1 MAQAKMDFIV
11 NTRVDKTA
19 FVELKREIQALR
31 GLTEKDLINFGSA
44 SDFQEAKKQ
53 LAAIKSSATTVE
65 AALNKAFSPKLG
77 TVSLTRFNNEL
88 KKIDLQGL
96 ANNFSK
102 AGAAGTAAFRSLT
115 TNVLTTK
122 IQVKE
127 THKLLD
133 DMGKTMSN
141 TIKWGIS
148 SSAWNSFTGSF
159 QKAYNYVKD
168 LDRSLNNIR
177 IVSGKSAEEM
187 ERFAIQANR
196 AAKTLGSTTRDYT
209 DASLIYYQQGLPEEE
224 VIKRTNTTIK
234 MANVLGANAEE
245 VSDYMTAIWNNFDDG
260 SKSIEYYADVIT
272 KLGAATA
279 SSAEEISTGLEKFSA
294 IAKTTGL
301 SYEYATA
308 ALTTVTAKTRQSAEV
323 VGTAFKTLFARI
335 QDLELGNTLDDGTT
349 LGKYSEALYKV
360 GINIKDSNG
369 EMKKMDDILDEMGK
383 KWATL
388 GDAEKAALAQTVA
401 GTRQYTQLVALMD
414 NWDDFQKNLNTAN
427 NATGELSKQQAT
439 YLESTQAHLDKLSAS
454 AERLYKSLID
464 SEGLNDLI
472 DIFSGLVIGVAEYTE
487 AIGDSKS
494 ALLQLGSVLTK
505 VFGRSVS
512 QSIATS
518 ISNIKK
524 LTEQAEDF
532 NAQAQILQQFKGI
545 QVDDESYQNLL
556 KMAEGVNKYK
566 DTLSEAQIE
575 EANAIMSGYNDAV
588 NARDKWQEAKTYA
601 ENYYKF
607 FTEEEVG
614 SLDHT
619 FSNEQLDEYFKELN
633 IKIGEYEQ
641 SLGASKKEINQNIE
655 DRESDIIEAYIN
667 SAKRMIENK
676 VIKNEKLEIK
686 LKAIL
691 ENYSKAGELITEEED
706 KKHLSDKQVE
716 ALKNFGDVY
725 GEIADNILKDT
736 KKVKDTFKDAQKGMS
751 DSQETAVEEMIKN
764 WDDFINKIDIQSMTQ
779 YFVNITGNIMSI
791 ASAMNSFGNI
801 PSIWKNEDLS
811 TGEKILQTI
820 MAATN
825 TAQGLAAAYQLIH
838 NVAGL
843 ISTDKVKHIT
853 LEASHAGL
861 IKQSTDNQKEQI
873 KTAKDNNDLLKDE
886 ISTVQMATQEI
897 HEKEDAIK
905 QEQQTS
911 SEASTEEI
919 LDETTFANRVAIS
932 TEALHQKNK
941 ALGSGVTEFDS
952 LDEIGGLSILTEQ
965 EVAKHNI
972 MQFLKDKGYTG
983 KYSQIPTMSKE
994 RLQAITKDEKS
1005 AGYLSKTFKGIT
1017 GQAHAIARGERESF
1031 DIKNKKGVGE
1041 LIEFLNGLKNVQ
1053 KESEPTKTAI
1063 DDIAKAGEKAGKTI
1077 KEITNPETQGKG
1089 GNKTGGLFGGLKS
1102 DLTSIGKFLTA
1113 IPPQAYL
1120 AVAAITAVAAT
1131 IYLIAEAIETDKERD
1146 KRLQEQVDKTTE
1158 SYNKAVES
1166 AEALNNTISNYQS
1179 GIDGLKGLTKGTV
1192 EYYKAIVNA
1201 NKAAQELID
1210 KLGLMAGKD
1219 YTLSP
1224 DGLIQI
1230 NEESLKNAAKE
1241 AQKETYRRQA
1251 AVYSAKEEQTR
1262 ESTGGMYGAVKK
1274 ARKDVNKE
1282 LQKAGIRKSFTY
1294 EEMEQILQG
1303 KEAGGFRET
1312 IINSNQSPAR
1322 LNPTSPVSI
1331 ENKKLDELIS
1341 VNEKNNDLIKE
1352 NTLDIT
1358 GTIAKYAD
1366 LYKANSAQADSFA
1379 LAAADQS
1386 IRGYGTDEQ
1395 IAYYENATST
1405 GQNLMQQYVVNQ
1417 KNKNKEDLKDINV
1430 MANAVGVGLS
1440 SAASGAIIGGIP
1452 GAIGGAIGGALGGA
1466 LGSSIA
1472 KKNQEN
1478 KLKKLYAQEA
1488 LGYNINEDGEWYD
1501 QNNQLVN
1508 KDEQKKILKDI
1519 DLTTA
1524 RKAYESGDYY
1534 TDDALAKIQEQ
1545 LYTNKQ
1551 EALSATREDGSKRFD
1566 EESSRYIS
1574 EALTAAKEGLDYDYS
1589 LLNEEEM
1596 AYAKEALGEY
1606 SNILTAVSDA
1616 QKRLEQDTQN
1626 YNTELDAQ
1634 AKALD
1639 TSSAALKLYHKSL
1652 TSAGK
1657 VSNELN
1663 KTTAEA
1669 VGSTYGFNKAWNNTV
1684 DTFEDVSDAY
1694 DIWLD
1699 SLKSGEEPAYDVVDA
1714 VGELMTSLEDV
1725 LGFDLDKDFMEDNS
1739 ELIKD
1744 FLSEDKDAAETAY
1757 KELKR
1762 LALENTL
1769 SDMGNYITDV
1779 EGFVN
1784 ALENLEAGKPL
1795 SEEYA
1800 NQLTAMI
1807 QNTNMTK
1814 EQLENLFASMNLRMP
1829 DIENSPEWEAAEE
1842 EIPGTS
1848 TVHRYV
1854 GDYPTGKLD
1863 RDGNMKTAHVNYQW
1877 TETVDPQKLTYWKP
1891 KKDAKP
1897 TYTGTGSSTAKT
1909 SFARAYNA
1917 NNNKKGGGGGSGA
1930 KEAKHEDRLEDELD
1944 RYHDVNVE
1952 LKKISNSL
1960 DTLESNLD
1968 NLVGQSKI
1976 DNLTEQFRLLNKEI
1990 KTTDEKINIA
2000 KGEMAELQGK
2010 LSAQGMTFAADGTI
2024 SNYTAVY
2031 NAQLNQVNSVIDR
2044 YNAMSAT
2051 QQDTYQDTL
2060 DNAKKQFEKFKENLD
2075 RYDELFTDEIPELQA
2090 DIQDAINK
2098 QIELKL
2104 EAFNQ
2109 EIEIRLEM
2117 AEAERDWNE
2126 FFNKVIKD
2134 IDEDDILGNAEARLK
2149 DFMSYYKDTMKGVIQ
2164 VNTQHV
2170 QDILADLRA
2179 MDEGVAG
2186 KFYSKDGVDNRAQA
2200 LEDLKNYYEQ
2210 LMNDLEEIHDLQ
2222 DEIHES
2228 YVDMIDEAQEKFDEQ
2243 VETFET
2249 INNLLEHD
2257 KNVISIIYG
2266 EESYSALS
2274 QFYDRQEENYNKQLD
2289 FQRQQVE
2296 FWKMQMETAEKG
2308 SDAWN
2313 AAKENW
2319 LSAVD
2324 AWNSSIET
2332 AIQNLQDKYL
2342 NAINAIF
2349 QNLNNQVTNGMGLDF
2364 VETEWD
2370 LINQNADQYLDTVN
2384 AIYKVQE
2391 LQNKYLDAIDKTDN
2405 PAQQKKLNDL
2415 MQQETNYLREQDKL
2429 SEYDLE
2435 RANLKYEL
2443 ALKQIALEEAQQ
2455 NKTQLRLRRDSQGNY
2470 TYQYTQNDDQIASIQ
2485 KEITDL
2491 YNQLY
2496 NLDAEQYRGN
2506 LNELYSVWSEFQE
2519 RMAEAAQI
2527 NDPEKRAAKELL
2539 IKQQYS
2545 DLINGLVEKNE
2556 NLQANLYQSTMSHLF
2571 DLYDQNT
2578 ANYEDMSVEQKEIL
2592 DQFINAET
2600 NLTGAAFDN
2609 MFDLYNINIEQ
2620 FKSMTDEQQDILMNS
2635 MIPQWNSG
2643 IQQMA
2648 DKIAGEGGFT
2658 GVCKNAF
2665 EELDQATEDYMTGLE
2680 ELQKNANVSFE
2691 DVKNGIDN
2699 VVIET
2704 EKLLDNNSE
2713 LINQYSDEIDAIRS
2727 VINELDDLITKYKDA
2742 EAAAK
2747 AASEEAYKYW
2757 QEEQNRN
2764 ASADNIIDAPVEEEE
2779 IPITNP
2785 TPVIPAPVE
2794 PPKPSLSL
2802 GSYVSVKPGTKWY
2815 ADSWGG
2821 GSWGYARAGS
2831 IAYTSSGPYGYN
2843 IGGLGWV
2850 RKSDIVGYDT
2860 GGYTGNWNN
2869 NNGRLAML
2877 HQKELVLNANDTS
2890 NMLNAITILRD
2901 ITANLGATL
2910 LNKMASISAGGASSI
2925 GQGLAAAGMEQ
2936 NVVINAEFPNATNSR
2951 EIEDALNNLVNRA
2964 SQYITK

>member
-148 SSAWNSFTGSF
+148 SSAWNSVTGSF

-168 LDRSLNNIR
+168 LDRSLNDIR

-234 MANVLGANAEE
+234 MANVLGTNAEE
-245 VSDYMTAIWNNFDDG
+245 VSDYMTSIWNNFDDG

-414 NWDDFQKNLNTAN
+414 GWDDFQKNLNTAN

-464 SEGLNDLI
+464 SEGLNGLI
-472 DIFSGLVIGVAEYTE
+472 DIFSGLVTGVAEYTE

-505 VFGRSVS
+505 VFGRSLS

-532 NAQAQILQQFKGI
+532 NAQTQILQQFKGI

-566 DTLSEAQIE
+566 DTLSEAQME

-607 FTEEEVG
+607 FTEKETG

-619 FSNEQLDEYFKELN
+619 FSNEQLDEYFKNLN
-633 IKIGEYEQ
+633 TKIGEYEQ
-641 SLGASKKEINQNIE
+641 NIGSSKKEINQNIE
-655 DRESDIIEAYIN
+655 AREADIVGEYIN
-667 SAKRMIENK
+667 TAKRMIEDK

-751 DSQETAVEEMIKN
+751 DSQETAIEEMGKN
-764 WDDFINKIDIQSMTQ
+764 WDDFINKIDIQSMSQ
-779 YFVNITGNIMSI
+779 YFVNIIGNIMSI

-820 MAATN
+820 IAATN

-843 ISTDKVKHIT
+843 VSTDKIKHIT

-861 IKQSTDNQKEQI
+861 IKQSTDNQKEQA

-886 ISTVQMATQEI
+886 INTVQMATQEI

-1005 AGYLSKTFKGIT
+1005 AEYLSKTFKGIT

-1031 DIKNKKGVGE
+1031 DIRNKKGVEE

-1053 KESEPTKTAI
+1053 KESEPTKTAM

-1077 KEITNPETQGKG
+1077 KEITNPETPDKS
-1089 GNKTGGLFGGLKS
+1089 GNKKGGLFGGLKA
-1102 DLTSIGKFLTA
+1102 DIATIEKFLSG

-1120 AVAAITAVAAT
+1120 AVAAITAIAAT

-1166 AEALNNTISNYQS
+1166 AEELNNTISNYQS

-1192 EYYKAIVNA
+1192 EYYEAIVNA

-1251 AVYSAKEEQTR
+1251 AVYSAKEEQAR

-1282 LQKAGIRKSFTY
+1282 LQKADIRKSFTY

-1322 LNPTSPVSI
+1322 LNPTSPASL
-1331 ENKKLDELIS
+1331 ENKKLDELIL

-1358 GTIAKYAD
+1358 GVIAKYAAS
-1366 LYKANSAQADSFA
+1366 YKANNTQADSFA

-1395 IAYYENATST
+1395 VEYYENATST

-1417 KNKNKEDLKDINV
+1417 KNKNKEDLKDINIG
-1430 MANAVGVGLS
+1430 ANAVGLGLS
-1440 SAASGAIIGGIP
+1440 GAISGAIIGGIP

-1466 LGSSIA
+1466 LGSSVA
-1472 KKNQEN
+1472 KKKEEK

-1524 RKAYESGDYY
+1524 REAYKNGDYF
-1534 TDDALAKIQEQ
+1534 TDESLKYIQSEMKNYNKGASDA
-1545 LYTNKQ
+1545 
-1551 EALSATREDGSKRFD
+1551 GFD
-1566 EESSRYIS
+1566 KESSRYIS
-1574 EALTAAKEGLDYDYS
+1574 EAMTAAKSGLDYDYS

-1606 SNILTAVSDA
+1606 SDALTAVSDA
-1616 QKRLEQDTQN
+1616 QKRLKQDTQN
-1626 YNTELDAQ
+1626 YDTELDTQ
-1634 AKALD
+1634 AKALE
-1639 TSSAALKLYHKSL
+1639 TSSAALKVYHKSL
-1652 TSAGK
+1652 ASAEK

-1669 VGSTYGFNKAWNNTV
+1669 VGSTYGFNKAWNNAV
-1684 DTFEDVSDAY
+1684 DTFEDVGDAY
-1694 DIWLD
+1694 DMWLD
-1699 SLKSGEEPAYDVVDA
+1699 SLKSGEEIPYDAADA
-1714 VGELMTSLEDV
+1714 VGELMTSLEKV
-1725 LGFDLDKDFMEDNS
+1725 LGFDLDTDFMKDNS

-1744 FLSEDKDAAETAY
+1744 FLSEDKDAAEAAY
-1757 KELKR
+1757 KELKQI
-1762 LALENTL
+1762 ALENTL
-1769 SDMGNYITDV
+1769 SNMGDYITDV
-1779 EGFVN
+1779 KGFVS
-1784 ALENLEAGKPL
+1784 ALENLEVGKPL

-1829 DIENSPEWEAAEE
+1829 DIENSPEWEAVEE

-1897 TYTGTGSSTAKT
+1897 TYTGAGSSTSKT

-1917 NNNKKGGGGGSGA
+1917 NNNNNKGGGGGGA

-1990 KTTDEKINIA
+1990 KTTDEKISIA

-2010 LSAQGMTFAADGTI
+2010 LSAQGMTFAVDGTI
-2024 SNYTAVY
+2024 SNYAAVY

-2051 QQDTYQDTL
+2051 QQETYQDTL

-2075 RYDELFTDEIPELQA
+2075 RYDELFTDEIPELKA

-2117 AEAERDWNE
+2117 AEAERDWNK

-2134 IDEDDILGNAEARLK
+2134 IDEDDILGNAEAKLE
-2149 DFMSYYKDTMKGVIQ
+2149 DFMSYYKDTMKGVVQ

-2170 QDILADLRA
+2170 QDILADLKA
-2179 MDEGVAG
+2179 MDEGLAG

-2210 LMNDLEEIHDLQ
+2210 LMSDLEEIHDLQ

-2257 KNVISIIYG
+2257 KNVISMIYG

-2308 SDAWN
+2308 SDAWD

-2364 VETEWD
+2364 IETEWD

-2391 LQNKYLDAIDKTDN
+2391 LQNKYLDAIDKTDS
-2405 PAQQKKLNDL
+2405 PTQQKKLNDL

-2506 LNELYSVWSEFQE
+2506 LDELYSVWSEFQE

-2785 TPVIPAPVE
+2785 TPVTPAPAE

-2877 HQKELVLNANDTS
+2877 HQKELVLNANDTN

>member
-148 SSAWNSFTGSF
+148 SSAWNSVTGSF

-168 LDRSLNNIR
+168 LDRSLNDIR

-234 MANVLGANAEE
+234 MANVLGTNAEE
-245 VSDYMTAIWNNFDDG
+245 VSDYMTSIWNNFDDG

-401 GTRQYTQLVALMD
+401 GTRQYAQLVALMD
-414 NWDDFQKNLNTAN
+414 GWDDFQKNLNTAN

-454 AERLYKSLID
+454 TERLYKSLID
-464 SEGLNDLI
+464 SEGLNGLI
-472 DIFSGLVIGVAEYTE
+472 DIFSGLVTGVAEYTE
-487 AIGDSKS
+487 ALGDSKS

-532 NAQAQILQQFKGI
+532 NAQTQILQQFKGI

-607 FTEEEVG
+607 FTEEETG

-633 IKIGEYEQ
+633 TKIGEYEQ

-655 DRESDIIEAYIN
+655 DRESDIVEAYID
-667 SAKRMIENK
+667 SAKRMIEDK

-751 DSQETAVEEMIKN
+751 DSQETAVEEMGKN
-764 WDDFINKIDIQSMTQ
+764 WDDFINKIDIQSMSQ
-779 YFVNITGNIMSI
+779 YFVNTIGNIMSI

-843 ISTDKVKHIT
+843 ISTDKIKHIT

-861 IKQSTDNQKEQI
+861 IKQSTDNQKEQA

-886 ISTVQMATQEI
+886 INTVQMATQEI

-1005 AGYLSKTFKGIT
+1005 AEYLSKTFKGIT

-1053 KESEPTKTAI
+1053 KESEPTKTAME
-1063 DDIAKAGEKAGKTI
+1063 DITKAGEKAGKTI
-1077 KEITNPETQGKG
+1077 KEITNPETPDKG
-1089 GNKTGGLFGGLKS
+1089 GNKKGGLFGGLKA
-1102 DLTSIGKFLTA
+1102 DIATIEKFLKG

-1120 AVAAITAVAAT
+1120 AVAAITAIAAT

-1166 AEALNNTISNYQS
+1166 AEELNNTISNYQS

-1192 EYYKAIVNA
+1192 EYYEAIINA

-1210 KLGLMAGKD
+1210 KLGLIAGKD
-1219 YTLSP
+1219 YTLSL

-1230 NEESLKNAAKE
+1230 NEESLKKAAKE
-1241 AQKETYRRQA
+1241 AQKEIYRRQA
-1251 AVYSAKEEQTR
+1251 AVYSTKEEQAR

-1322 LNPTSPVSI
+1322 LNPTSPTSL

-1358 GTIAKYAD
+1358 GVIAKYAAS
-1366 LYKANSAQADSFA
+1366 YKANNTQADSFA

-1395 IAYYENATST
+1395 VEYYENATST

-1417 KNKNKEDLKDINV
+1417 KNKNKEDLKDINIG
-1430 MANAVGVGLS
+1430 ANAVGLGLS
-1440 SAASGAIIGGIP
+1440 GAISGAIIGGIP

-1466 LGSSIA
+1466 LGSGIT
-1472 KKNQEN
+1472 KKKEEK

-1524 RKAYESGDYY
+1524 REAYKNGDYF
-1534 TDDALAKIQEQ
+1534 TDESLKYIQSEMENYNKGASDA
-1545 LYTNKQ
+1545 
-1551 EALSATREDGSKRFD
+1551 DFD
-1566 EESSRYIS
+1566 KESSRYIS
-1574 EALTAAKEGLDYDYS
+1574 EAMTAAKNGLDYDYS

-1596 AYAKEALGEY
+1596 AYAKKALGEY
-1606 SNILTAVSDA
+1606 SDVLTAVSDA
-1616 QKRLEQDTQN
+1616 QKRLKQDTQN
-1626 YNTELDAQ
+1626 YNTELDTQ
-1634 AKALD
+1634 AKSLE
-1639 TSSAALKLYHKSL
+1639 TSSAALKVYHKSL
-1652 TSAGK
+1652 ASAEK

-1669 VGSTYGFNKAWNNTV
+1669 VGSTYGFNKAWNNAV
-1684 DTFEDVSDAY
+1684 DTFEDVGGAY
-1694 DIWLD
+1694 DMWLD
-1699 SLKSGEEPAYDVVDA
+1699 SLKSGKEIPYDAADA
-1714 VGELMTSLEDV
+1714 VGELMTSLEKV
-1725 LGFDLDKDFMEDNS
+1725 LGFDLDTDFMKDNS

-1744 FLSEDKDAAETAY
+1744 FLSEDKDAAEAAY
-1757 KELKR
+1757 KELKQI
-1762 LALENTL
+1762 ALENTL
-1769 SDMGNYITDV
+1769 SNMGDYITDV
-1779 EGFVN
+1779 KGFVN
-1784 ALENLEAGKPL
+1784 ALEGLKAGENL
-1795 SEEYA
+1795 STDYA
-1800 NQLTAMI
+1800 NQLTAML
-1807 QNTNMTK
+1807 QNTKNTK
-1814 EQLENLFASMNLRMP
+1814 EDLENLFASMNLKMP
-1829 DIENSPEWEAAEE
+1829 DVENSPEWEKKTETTG
-1842 EIPGTS
+1842 GTK
-1848 TVHRYV
+1848 TVHHYS
-1854 GDYPTGKLD
+1854 GDYPVVKNGKVTTQ
-1863 RDGNMKTAHVNYQW
+1863 KINYEW
-1877 TETVDPQKLTYWKP
+1877 TETVDPQKFTYWKP
-1891 KKDAKP
+1891 KKDKTI
-1897 TYTGTGSSTAKT
+1897 TYTSTGSSTSTT

-1917 NNNKKGGGGGSGA
+1917 NNNSNKGGGGGA

-1990 KTTDEKINIA
+1990 KTTDEKISIA

-2024 SNYTAVY
+2024 SNYAAVY

-2051 QQDTYQDTL
+2051 QQETYQNTL

-2075 RYDELFTDEIPELQA
+2075 RYDELFTDEIPELKA

-2117 AEAERDWNE
+2117 AEAERDWNR

-2134 IDEDDILGNAEARLK
+2134 IDEDDILGNAEARLE
-2149 DFMSYYKDTMKGVIQ
+2149 DFMSYYKDTMKGVVQ

-2170 QDILADLRA
+2170 QDILADLKA
-2179 MDEGVAG
+2179 MDEGLAG

-2210 LMNDLEEIHDLQ
+2210 LMSDLEEIHDLQ

-2257 KNVISIIYG
+2257 KNVISMIYG

-2364 VETEWD
+2364 IETEWD

-2391 LQNKYLDAIDKTDN
+2391 LQNKYLDAIDKTDS
-2405 PAQQKKLNDL
+2405 PTQQKKLNDL

-2578 ANYEDMSVEQKEIL
+2578 ANYEDMSIEQKEIL

-2635 MIPQWNSG
+2635 MIPQWSSG

-2699 VVIET
+2699 VIIET

-2785 TPVIPAPVE
+2785 TPVIPAPAE

>member
-148 SSAWNSFTGSF
+148 SSAWNSVTGSF

-168 LDRSLNNIR
+168 LDRSLNDIR

-234 MANVLGANAEE
+234 MANVLGTNAEE
-245 VSDYMTAIWNNFDDG
+245 VSDYMTSIWNNFDDG

-401 GTRQYTQLVALMD
+401 GTRQYAQLVALMD
-414 NWDDFQKNLNTAN
+414 GWDDFQKNLNTAN
-427 NATGELSKQQAT
+427 NATGELNKQQAT

-454 AERLYKSLID
+454 TERLYKSIID

-472 DIFSGLVIGVAEYTE
+472 DIFSGLVTGVAEYTE
-487 AIGDSKS
+487 AIGGSKS

-505 VFGRSVS
+505 VFGRTIS

-532 NAQAQILQQFKGI
+532 NAQTQILQQFKGI
-545 QVDDESYQNLL
+545 QVTDESYQNLL

-607 FTEEEVG
+607 FTEEEAG

-619 FSNEQLDEYFKELN
+619 FSNEQLDEYFKNLN
-633 IKIGEYEQ
+633 TKIGEYEQ

-655 DRESDIIEAYIN
+655 DREADTVGEYID
-667 SAKRMIENK
+667 SARRMIEDK

-691 ENYSKAGELITEEED
+691 ENYSKAGELITEEGN
-706 KKHLSDKQVE
+706 KKYLSDKQVE

-725 GEIADNILKDT
+725 GEIADGILKDT
-736 KKVKDTFKDAQKGMS
+736 KKVRDTFVEAQKGMS
-751 DSQETAVEEMIKN
+751 DAYNTAVDEMGETWKN
-764 WDDFINKIDIQSMTQ
+764 KSEDFSNQYLIQNFTDL
-779 YFVNITGNIMSI
+779 TGQIMSI
-791 ASAMNSFGNI
+791 SSAIQSVETI
-801 PSIWKNEDLS
+801 PSIWGNQDL
-811 TGEKILQTI
+811 TVGEKILQTAI
-820 MAATN
+820 ALGSAFNGLAQTFKMTHTVAEILRGTIYKNAAAWAVETETQKVANDQTEDNIKMQAILQDTIDDGKPEFDQAQNEYVESSQRTVQN
-825 TAQGLAAAYQLIH
+825 TALVDDNTRAIRQQTVAIMEQNKVKNQGAQRKTALTNDLFDEVAGDGVDKSGEAIDRAADFMKQILPEDELQSEIERIFKLLKEKINKEKTSILEGDDANLLGDVGFATDEQLMELASKKAKESLLKKKQKVVEAPNSSKKENTQLKFDFDNANKILPEVAEKADDVKSNIDKTNEALQNMKDGVDKNGGKNKYFETLKADLSTIGMAITKIPPQSYIAAAAIAAIGVAIWAAYEKATKAQDQINNLNKAAETLQAEYENVNSKINEIESAISGYEDLITVLNGCTKGTKEWNDALNKVNSTALNILATYPELAKIENLFTRINGVLQIDEDAYNEYIDKLNKKASIIQISGITASTTASKNQVELDKNNLLKDIKFSMQAKTYNPNEKDYGSERAQKNFNLVKENYDKLAGLTGEEYKVKLKSIGVEDVYIKSLTEYQKEIDNNVEEAKNCATEMSNVSMQLANIRIGDTADENTVNTQLILAENDLNTKTQEYTNKWLESITNGGISKFSGGKNEKYLDLMGELK
-838 NVAGL
+838 NVEGYKD
-843 ISTDKVKHIT
+843 I
-853 LEASHAGL
+853 EAVRNGV
-861 IKQSTDNQKEQI
+861 QGTDNNREIIYRINGEEIKKTAEAWASIVGTNQAYNESEKVNYEEQAKNILKPIEEALGGDTKLADLLVQAVASKDYSNLSQENYQKIQTAYDAGNFENILTDEGDYSKLGLDFKNAFNIGI
-873 KTAKDNNDLLKDE
+873 KTAIEEWDPKEAEEALRSKLNSLYKDSAKNLDIDEDMLRIFVDGLKENSKEYEVSEEKLIELAKSAIKFQKTLKTLGNDLEDNKDLFNE
-886 ISTVQMATQEI
+886 W
-897 HEKEDAIK
+897 
-905 QEQQTS
+905 
-911 SEASTEEI
+911 
-919 LDETTFANRVAIS
+919 
-932 TEALHQKNK
+932 
-941 ALGSGVTEFDS
+941 
-952 LDEIGGLSILTEQ
+952 
-965 EVAKHNI
+965 AK
-972 MQFLKDKGYTG
+972 
-983 KYSQIPTMSKE
+983 S
-994 RLQAITKDEKS
+994 EKS
-1005 AGYLSKTFKGIT
+1005 A
-1017 GQAHAIARGERESF
+1017 A
-1031 DIKNKKGVGE
+1031 
-1041 LIEFLNGLKNVQ
+1041 
-1053 KESEPTKTAI
+1053 
-1063 DDIAKAGEKAGKTI
+1063 
-1077 KEITNPETQGKG
+1077 
-1089 GNKTGGLFGGLKS
+1089 
-1102 DLTSIGKFLTA
+1102 DL
-1113 IPPQAYL
+1113 
-1120 AVAAITAVAAT
+1120 
-1131 IYLIAEAIETDKERD
+1131 
-1146 KRLQEQVDKTTE
+1146 
-1158 SYNKAVES
+1158 
-1166 AEALNNTISNYQS
+1166 
-1179 GIDGLKGLTKGTV
+1179 GIDT
-1192 EYYKAIVNA
+1192 
-1201 NKAAQELID
+1201 
-1210 KLGLMAGKD
+1210 
-1219 YTLSP
+1219 
-1224 DGLIQI
+1224 
-1230 NEESLKNAAKE
+1230 
-1241 AQKETYRRQA
+1241 
-1251 AVYSAKEEQTR
+1251 
-1262 ESTGGMYGAVKK
+1262 
-1274 ARKDVNKE
+1274 
-1282 LQKAGIRKSFTY
+1282 
-1294 EEMEQILQG
+1294 
-1303 KEAGGFRET
+1303 
-1312 IINSNQSPAR
+1312 
-1322 LNPTSPVSI
+1322 
-1331 ENKKLDELIS
+1331 
-1341 VNEKNNDLIKE
+1341 
-1352 NTLDIT
+1352 
-1358 GTIAKYAD
+1358 
-1366 LYKANSAQADSFA
+1366 
-1379 LAAADQS
+1379 
-1386 IRGYGTDEQ
+1386 
-1395 IAYYENATST
+1395 
-1405 GQNLMQQYVVNQ
+1405 
-1417 KNKNKEDLKDINV
+1417 
-1430 MANAVGVGLS
+1430 ANAVG
-1440 SAASGAIIGGIP
+1440 
-1452 GAIGGAIGGALGGA
+1452 
-1466 LGSSIA
+1466 
-1472 KKNQEN
+1472 
-1478 KLKKLYAQEA
+1478 KLKS
-1488 LGYNINEDGEWYD
+1488 G
-1501 QNNQLVN
+1501 
-1508 KDEQKKILKDI
+1508 LKDLLGLDVDEKFLKENFNLI
-1519 DLTTA
+1519 QKAIKGDINALNDLEVAAGKDFIVNLDIEGIEDIYAEYDTMFA
-1524 RKAYESGDYY
+1524 QLAN
-1534 TDDALAKIQEQ
+1534 TDLEIGAVFNDEEALAKLQQ
-1545 LYTNKQ
+1545 FFATAKLNQKQ
-1551 EALSATREDGSKRFD
+1551 
-1566 EESSRYIS
+1566 
-1574 EALTAAKEGLDYDYS
+1574 
-1589 LLNEEEM
+1589 
-1596 AYAKEALGEY
+1596 
-1606 SNILTAVSDA
+1606 A
-1616 QKRLEQDTQN
+1616 QDV
-1626 YNTELDAQ
+1626 
-1634 AKALD
+1634 LD
-1639 TSSAALKLYHKSL
+1639 TYGYEGDLEKIDVPAVKGTRREPVSTITGWRTVQADPAPFYTPSPNGKGYQTVTVPGNVYREPIYETKYIEKEYEVSPATSYYVLRSSKGPSKNGKIQTSGLVGSL
-1652 TSAGK
+1652 TSKGAG
-1657 VSNELN
+1657 
-1663 KTTAEA
+1663 
-1669 VGSTYGFNKAWNNTV
+1669 
-1684 DTFEDVSDAY
+1684 
-1694 DIWLD
+1694 
-1699 SLKSGEEPAYDVVDA
+1699 
-1714 VGELMTSLEDV
+1714 
-1725 LGFDLDKDFMEDNS
+1725 
-1739 ELIKD
+1739 
-1744 FLSEDKDAAETAY
+1744 
-1757 KELKR
+1757 R
-1762 LALENTL
+1762 
-1769 SDMGNYITDV
+1769 
-1779 EGFVN
+1779 
-1784 ALENLEAGKPL
+1784 
-1795 SEEYA
+1795 
-1800 NQLTAMI
+1800 
-1807 QNTNMTK
+1807 
-1814 EQLENLFASMNLRMP
+1814 
-1829 DIENSPEWEAAEE
+1829 
-1842 EIPGTS
+1842 
-1848 TVHRYV
+1848 
-1854 GDYPTGKLD
+1854 
-1863 RDGNMKTAHVNYQW
+1863 
-1877 TETVDPQKLTYWKP
+1877 
-1891 KKDAKP
+1891 
-1897 TYTGTGSSTAKT
+1897 
-1909 SFARAYNA
+1909 ARASA
-1917 NNNKKGGGGGSGA
+1917 VSSGVGGGGSRGGSSGSQA
-1930 KEAKHEDRLEDELD
+1930 KPKVEKHREDDKD
-1944 RYHDVNVE
+1944 IYHDVDIS
-1952 LKKISNSL
+1952 LSQISNSL
-1960 DTLESNLD
+1960 DKVQSKTD
-1968 NLVGQSKI
+1968 QLVGESKI
-1976 DNLTEQFRLLNKEI
+1976 NNLTEQFRLLNKQINETN
-1990 KTTDEKINIA
+1990 KKIDIA
-2000 KGEMAELQGK
+2000 KGEMNSLQSELIGSGVK
-2010 LSAQGMTFAADGTI
+2010 FNVDGTI
-2024 SNYTAVY
+2024 ANYASAY
-2031 NAQLNQVNSVIDR
+2031 DAQLASLNRIIDHYNSL
-2044 YNAMSAT
+2044 SADG
-2051 QQDTYQDTL
+2051 QENYQDTL
-2060 DNAKKQFEKFKENLD
+2060 DKANENFDKFLENIS
-2075 RYDELFTDEIPELQA
+2075 RYDEILTSEIPEMEA
-2090 DIQDAINK
+2090 DIYDAIIS

-2134 IDEDDILGNAEARLK
+2134 IDEDDILGNAEARLE
-2149 DFMSYYKDTMKGVIQ
+2149 DFMSYYKDTMKGVVQ
-2164 VNTQHV
+2164 VNTQHI
-2170 QDILADLRA
+2170 QDILADLKA
-2179 MDEGVAG
+2179 MDEGLAG

-2210 LMNDLEEIHDLQ
+2210 LMSDLEEIHDLQ

-2249 INNLLEHD
+2249 INNLLEHN
-2257 KNVISIIYG
+2257 KNVISMIYG

-2274 QFYDRQEENYNKQLD
+2274 QFYDKQEENYNKQLD

-2296 FWKMQMETAEKG
+2296 FWKMQMETAEKD

-2364 VETEWD
+2364 IETEWD

-2391 LQNKYLDAIDKTDN
+2391 LQNKYLDAIDKTDS
-2405 PAQQKKLNDL
+2405 PTQQKKLNDL

-2506 LNELYSVWSEFQE
+2506 LDELYSVWSEFQE

-2635 MIPQWNSG
+2635 MIPQWSSG

-2785 TPVIPAPVE
+2785 TPVTPAPAE

-2877 HQKELVLNANDTS
+2877 HQKELVVNANDTS